1 MSNILIAIG
10 GGEIKSKETLKI
22 DEFIA
27 NEAKSKAA
35 TLGRRAIG
43 LFVGTASHDSMPY
56 FNSFRKTYTS
66 VYDIKAEVAL
76 SVYGEMSVDKI
87 SEKINM
93 ADFMYVG
100 GGDTLFLLNHWKST
114 GIDKM
119 LLDAYAQGKIITGL
133 SAGAVCWFDKAYS
146 DYDIKPGEVGEYK
159 ILQGLG
165 LIKGVMCPHYN
176 ERPEFD
182 EVAKNY
188 PLCYAAENNAA
199 IIFEDGKAVKSLSS
213 GGKAYVFENGVR
225 REL

>member
-27 NEAKSKAA
+27 NEAKARAA
-35 TLGRRAIG
+35 KLDRRAIG

-66 VYDIKAEVAL
+66 VYDVKAEVAL

-87 SEKINM
+87 LDKISM

-119 LLDAYAQGKIITGL
+119 MLDAYAQGKIITGL

-213 GGKAYVFENGVR
+213 GGKAYIFENGVR